1 MSKEMAKGGGVKQT
15 RPQETDSTY
24 SKAIDKQV
32 AGKPVG
38 WRFTDK
44 LAKKLG
50 KKVGTKPTA
59 QEIEKYKN
67 KGVYFETR
75 KNKSDLNPKAKLDHG
90 GDSSEILSDGSKL
103 DNFTA
108 VGIAE
113 GFVEN
118 DNAHDQIKA
127 WAYIQRH
134 GMCRNLQGWFG
145 RTCAAMIDNGIFDRE
160 GNIDYDVLD
169 TFLKNRK
176 EDGGD
181 VDYAKG
187 GKTKG
192 KYQVMFF
199 EEEGGSLIDS
209 EYYSKKPSEKE
220 IDELGSSLKAKY
232 AELYRDKHQDDSY
245 DYLEEQY
252 DFEKGGYMA
261 KGGQTAPQR
270 ESYSKRGDRQVKAK
284 PAGYRFTEK
293 LANRLGKNV
302 YAKPTPE
309 QVSKYSGKGVYF
321 ENRKDKSDVKPNEYL
336 AMGGVSQHGLRKGDK
351 IVEVQGE
358 YAGVDNKNQHF
369 AVDISKGERRKIT
382 GNSIGQVLKN
392 PKKEDGG
399 DIEYAKGGAL
409 HNLDSLNDIY
419 EYFDN
424 KPNENADYQIEDYIS
439 KKVKERT
446 GYKTYF
452 DWVDLVDEKTGQTIV
467 IGALAAKDQNNAS
480 SGFKYKLSQ
489 ILNKAEKFYE
499 KNYEDGG
506 DVDYAKGGNIKDE
519 YIENYMDSGFSLQ
532 VTEYTLSGQPN
543 PSIFGYFENM
553 YDFVSYVKENV
564 PPQNFNVEVD
574 SEYSRVFFK
583 GDKEDLEEFLLAL
596 INDAKKDKPGR
607 DESYAKGGQTAAQ
620 RESYSKRG
628 DREVKAKPVGYRFT
642 DALAKRLG
650 KSATTKPTAEQIR
663 KYLGKGIYF
672 ENRKDKSDIK
682 PNEYL
687 AKGGGIK
694 QTRPQ
699 ETDSTYSKSIDKQV
713 SGKPVGYRFT
723 DKLAKRLGKNPLTAP
738 KISEIEKY
746 KGKGVYFETRKNK
759 SDVNPKGKLA
769 YGGVTDVDIQFAR
782 GGGVPRTSNADS
794 KAFTENHLPFVA
806 NNLEGK
812 TLENG
817 DYVVLSYG
825 YYPIW
830 FWHKRTNKWY
840 GNKDKFSVTTAK
852 HISQSRPTYEAEMLS
867 RGEMDNLMSKSIE
880 GKDFKEMGGTLDSF
894 VVAQQ

>member
-50 KKVGTKPTA
+50 KKAGTKPTA

-145 RTCAAMIDNGIFDRE
+145 RTCAAMIDRGIFDRE
-160 GNIDYDVLD
+160 GNIDYEVVDDLMI
-169 TFLKNRK
+169 
-176 EDGGD
+176 GGD
-181 VDYAKG
+181 DYAKG
-187 GKTKG
+187 GKTK
-192 KYQVMFF
+192 KVTTPEEYHEKKERAFQNALKNLDSFDFEMFS
-199 EEEGGSLIDS
+199 EEGNDAVRKEVQKAFDKIDNL
-209 EYYSKKPSEKE
+209 EKKPSK
-220 IDELGSSLKAKY
+220 DWALRLKRQIIYNVADNFTEVNDTEPGTNISVLLDYKLQQKGY
-232 AELYRDKHQDDSY
+232 DFGDDY
-245 DYLEEQY
+245 WDYLY
-252 DFEKGGYMA
+252 YKYA

-270 ESYSKRGDRQVKAK
+270 ESYSKRGDKEVKAK

-369 AVDISKGERRKIT
+369 AVDISRGERRRIT
-382 GNSIGQVLKN
+382 NNSIGPVLKN
-392 PKKEDGG
+392 P
-399 DIEYAKGGAL
+399 
-409 HNLDSLNDIY
+409 
-419 EYFDN
+419 
-424 KPNENADYQIEDYIS
+424 S
-439 KKVKERT
+439 KK
-446 GYKTYF
+446 Y
-452 DWVDLVDEKTGQTIV
+452 
-467 IGALAAKDQNNAS
+467 
-480 SGFKYKLSQ
+480 
-489 ILNKAEKFYE
+489 
-499 KNYEDGG
+499 GG
-506 DVDYAKGGNIKDE
+506 DVE
-519 YIENYMDSGFSLQ
+519 
-532 VTEYTLSGQPN
+532 
-543 PSIFGYFENM
+543 
-553 YDFVSYVKENV
+553 
-564 PPQNFNVEVD
+564 
-574 SEYSRVFFK
+574 
-583 GDKEDLEEFLLAL
+583 
-596 INDAKKDKPGR
+596 
-607 DESYAKGGQTAAQ
+607 YAKGGQTAAQ

-759 SDVNPKGKLA
+759 SDINPKGKLA
-769 YGGVTDVDIQFAR
+769 YGGVNDVNIEFAR

>member
-50 KKVGTKPTA
+50 KKAGTKPTA

-145 RTCAAMIDNGIFDRE
+145 RTCAAMIDRGIFDRE
-160 GNIDYDVLD
+160 GNIDYEVVDDLMIGGDDYAKGGDTGLYYINLD
-169 TFLKNRK
+169 SYGFDDKRFQNFLKNNNIKARK
-176 EDGGD
+176 TSQNDEEQEYKFVGKKSNLENLLKKFYSTNYKYGVGEYFDEEQYDDMVKDIKKYRGKFEEGGD

-187 GKTKG
+187 GDTGLYYINLDSYGFDDKRFQNFLKNNNIKARKTS
-192 KYQVMFF
+192 QND
-199 EEEGGSLIDS
+199 EEQEYKFIAEKSKL
-209 EYYSKKPSEKE
+209 ENLVKKYYSTNYYSTKSGKDKN
-220 IDELGSSLKAKY
+220 SLRLEEY
-232 AELYRDKHQDDSY
+232 FD
-245 DYLEEQY
+245 EEQY
-252 DFEKGGYMA
+252 DDMVKDIKKYRGKFEEGGDIEYA

-270 ESYSKRGDRQVKAK
+270 ESYSKRGDKEVKAK

-293 LANRLGKNV
+293 LANRLSKNV

-336 AMGGVSQHGLRKGDK
+336 AMGGVAQHGLREGDK
-351 IVEVQGE
+351 IISAGGEVALIENG
-358 YAGVDNKNQHF
+358 DKTF
-369 AVDISKGERRKIT
+369 LVDITNGQRREAKGL
-382 GNSIGQVLKN
+382 NIGKVIKN
-392 PKKEDGG
+392 PKK
-399 DIEYAKGGAL
+399 
-409 HNLDSLNDIY
+409 
-419 EYFDN
+419 
-424 KPNENADYQIEDYIS
+424 
-439 KKVKERT
+439 
-446 GYKTYF
+446 
-452 DWVDLVDEKTGQTIV
+452 
-467 IGALAAKDQNNAS
+467 
-480 SGFKYKLSQ
+480 
-489 ILNKAEKFYE
+489 
-499 KNYEDGG
+499 EDGG
-506 DVDYAKGGNIKDE
+506 DVDYAKGGKIYDSDDFRDWLK
-519 YIENYMDSGFSLQ
+519 ENK
-532 VTEYTLSGQPN
+532 
-543 PSIFGYFENM
+543 SIFY
-553 YDFVSYVKENV
+553 K
-564 PPQNFNVEVD
+564 NVEGSFLD
-574 SEYSRVFFK
+574 EFIEEHYQNMASHNENFK
-583 GDKEDLEEFLLAL
+583 NLMAWTQ
-596 INDAKKDKPGR
+596 

-759 SDVNPKGKLA
+759 SDINPKGKLA

>member
-50 KKVGTKPTA
+50 KKAGTKPTA

-145 RTCAAMIDNGIFDRE
+145 RTCAAMIDRGIFDRE
-160 GNIDYDVLD
+160 GNINYEVVDDLMI
-169 TFLKNRK
+169 
-176 EDGGD
+176 GGD
-181 VDYAKG
+181 SPLNDDYAKG
-187 GKTKG
+187 GKTK
-192 KYQVMFF
+192 KVTTPEEYHEKKERAFQNALKNLDSFDFEMFS
-199 EEEGGSLIDS
+199 EEGNDAVRKEVQKAFDKIDDL
-209 EYYSKKPSEKE
+209 EKKPSK
-220 IDELGSSLKAKY
+220 DWALRLKRQIISNVK
-232 AELYRDKHQDDSY
+232 DDFQEVDDTEPGTNISVLLDY
-245 DYLEEQY
+245 KLKQKGYDFGDDYWDYLY
-252 DFEKGGYMA
+252 YKYA

-270 ESYSKRGDRQVKAK
+270 ESYSKRGDREVKAK

-309 QVSKYSGKGVYF
+309 QVSKYSGKGVYY

-351 IVEVQGE
+351 IVEVEGE

-369 AVDISKGERRKIT
+369 AVDISRGERRRIT
-382 GNSIGQVLKN
+382 NNSIGPVLKN
-392 PKKEDGG
+392 P
-399 DIEYAKGGAL
+399 
-409 HNLDSLNDIY
+409 
-419 EYFDN
+419 
-424 KPNENADYQIEDYIS
+424 S
-439 KKVKERT
+439 KK
-446 GYKTYF
+446 Y
-452 DWVDLVDEKTGQTIV
+452 
-467 IGALAAKDQNNAS
+467 
-480 SGFKYKLSQ
+480 
-489 ILNKAEKFYE
+489 
-499 KNYEDGG
+499 GG

-532 VTEYTLSGQPN
+532 VTEYMLSGQPN

-553 YDFVSYVKENV
+553 YDFVSWVKGNV

-574 SEYSRVFFK
+574 SEYSRVFFE

-759 SDVNPKGKLA
+759 SDINPKGKLA
-769 YGGVTDVDIQFAR
+769 YGGVNDVNIEFAR

>member
-1 MSKEMAKGGGVKQT
+1 
-15 RPQETDSTY
+15 
-24 SKAIDKQV
+24 
-32 AGKPVG
+32 
-38 WRFTDK
+38 
-44 LAKKLG
+44 
-50 KKVGTKPTA
+50 
-59 QEIEKYKN
+59 
-67 KGVYFETR
+67 
-75 KNKSDLNPKAKLDHG
+75 
-90 GDSSEILSDGSKL
+90 
-103 DNFTA
+103 
-108 VGIAE
+108 
-113 GFVEN
+113 
-118 DNAHDQIKA
+118 
-127 WAYIQRH
+127 
-134 GMCRNLQGWFG
+134 
-145 RTCAAMIDNGIFDRE
+145 MIG
-160 GNIDYDVLD
+160 
-169 TFLKNRK
+169 
-176 EDGGD
+176 ED
-181 VDYAKG
+181 DYAKG
-187 GKTKG
+187 GKTNQAEWSVTITNKNG
-192 KYQVMFF
+192 DTYDWDGFAKN
-199 EEEGGSLIDS
+199 EDDALN
-209 EYYSKKPSEKE
+209 KAEKE
-220 IDELGSSLKAKY
+220 AGFESVESSVNMITDASGKKIDY
-232 AELYRDKHQDDSY
+232 
-245 DYLEEQY
+245 
-252 DFEKGGYMA
+252 A

-270 ESYSKRGDRQVKAK
+270 ESYSKRGDREVKAK

-309 QVSKYSGKGVYF
+309 QVSKYSGKGVYY

-336 AMGGVSQHGLRKGDK
+336 AMGGVAQHGLREGDK
-351 IVEVQGE
+351 IISSHGEVILI
-358 YAGVDNKNQHF
+358 KNGDKTF
-369 AVDISKGERRKIT
+369 IVDITNGERRETK
-382 GNSIGQVLKN
+382 GMNIGKVIKN
-392 PKKEDGG
+392 PKK
-399 DIEYAKGGAL
+399 
-409 HNLDSLNDIY
+409 
-419 EYFDN
+419 
-424 KPNENADYQIEDYIS
+424 
-439 KKVKERT
+439 
-446 GYKTYF
+446 
-452 DWVDLVDEKTGQTIV
+452 
-467 IGALAAKDQNNAS
+467 
-480 SGFKYKLSQ
+480 
-489 ILNKAEKFYE
+489 
-499 KNYEDGG
+499 EDGG

-532 VTEYTLSGQPN
+532 VTEYMLSGQPN

-759 SDVNPKGKLA
+759 SDINPKGKLA
-769 YGGVTDVDIQFAR
+769 YGGVNDVNIEFAR

>member
-1 MSKEMAKGGGVKQT
+1 M
-15 RPQETDSTY
+15 
-24 SKAIDKQV
+24 I
-32 AGKPVG
+32 
-38 WRFTDK
+38 
-44 LAKKLG
+44 
-50 KKVGTKPTA
+50 
-59 QEIEKYKN
+59 
-67 KGVYFETR
+67 
-75 KNKSDLNPKAKLDHG
+75 G
-90 GDSSEILSDGSKL
+90 GD
-103 DNFTA
+103 
-108 VGIAE
+108 
-113 GFVEN
+113 
-118 DNAHDQIKA
+118 
-127 WAYIQRH
+127 
-134 GMCRNLQGWFG
+134 
-145 RTCAAMIDNGIFDRE
+145 
-160 GNIDYDVLD
+160 
-169 TFLKNRK
+169 
-176 EDGGD
+176 
-181 VDYAKG
+181 DYAKG
-187 GKTKG
+187 GDTGLYYINLDSYGFDDKRFQNFLKNNNIKARKTS
-192 KYQVMFF
+192 QND
-199 EEEGGSLIDS
+199 EEQEYKFIAEKSKL
-209 EYYSKKPSEKE
+209 ENLVKKYYSTNYYSTKSGKDKN
-220 IDELGSSLKAKY
+220 SLRLEEY
-232 AELYRDKHQDDSY
+232 FD
-245 DYLEEQY
+245 EEQY
-252 DFEKGGYMA
+252 DDMVKDIKKYRGKFEEGGDIEYA

-270 ESYSKRGDRQVKAK
+270 ESYSKRGDKEVKAK

-293 LANRLGKNV
+293 LANRLSKNV

-336 AMGGVSQHGLRKGDK
+336 AMGGVAQHGLREGDK
-351 IVEVQGE
+351 IISAGGEVALIENG
-358 YAGVDNKNQHF
+358 DKTF
-369 AVDISKGERRKIT
+369 LVDITNGQRREAKGL
-382 GNSIGQVLKN
+382 NIGKVIKN
-392 PKKEDGG
+392 PKK
-399 DIEYAKGGAL
+399 
-409 HNLDSLNDIY
+409 
-419 EYFDN
+419 
-424 KPNENADYQIEDYIS
+424 
-439 KKVKERT
+439 
-446 GYKTYF
+446 
-452 DWVDLVDEKTGQTIV
+452 
-467 IGALAAKDQNNAS
+467 
-480 SGFKYKLSQ
+480 
-489 ILNKAEKFYE
+489 
-499 KNYEDGG
+499 EDGG
-506 DVDYAKGGNIKDE
+506 DVDYAKGGKIYDSDDFRDWLK
-519 YIENYMDSGFSLQ
+519 ENK
-532 VTEYTLSGQPN
+532 
-543 PSIFGYFENM
+543 SIFY
-553 YDFVSYVKENV
+553 K
-564 PPQNFNVEVD
+564 NVEGSFLD
-574 SEYSRVFFK
+574 EFIEEHYQNMASHNENFK
-583 GDKEDLEEFLLAL
+583 NLMAWTQ
-596 INDAKKDKPGR
+596 

-794 KAFTENHLPFVA
+794 KAFTENHLPFLA

>member
-1 MSKEMAKGGGVKQT
+1 
-15 RPQETDSTY
+15 
-24 SKAIDKQV
+24 
-32 AGKPVG
+32 
-38 WRFTDK
+38 
-44 LAKKLG
+44 
-50 KKVGTKPTA
+50 
-59 QEIEKYKN
+59 
-67 KGVYFETR
+67 
-75 KNKSDLNPKAKLDHG
+75 
-90 GDSSEILSDGSKL
+90 
-103 DNFTA
+103 
-108 VGIAE
+108 
-113 GFVEN
+113 
-118 DNAHDQIKA
+118 
-127 WAYIQRH
+127 
-134 GMCRNLQGWFG
+134 
-145 RTCAAMIDNGIFDRE
+145 MIDRGIFDRE
-160 GNIDYDVLD
+160 GNIDYEVVDDLMI
-169 TFLKNRK
+169 
-176 EDGGD
+176 GGD
-181 VDYAKG
+181 DY
-187 GKTKG
+187 
-192 KYQVMFF
+192 
-199 EEEGGSLIDS
+199 
-209 EYYSKKPSEKE
+209 
-220 IDELGSSLKAKY
+220 
-232 AELYRDKHQDDSY
+232 
-245 DYLEEQY
+245 
-252 DFEKGGYMA
+252 A

-270 ESYSKRGDRQVKAK
+270 ESYSKRGDREVKAK

-309 QVSKYSGKGVYF
+309 QISKYSGKGVYF

-369 AVDISKGERRKIT
+369 AVDISRGERRKMT
-382 GNSIGQVLKN
+382 KNSIGPVLKN
-392 PKKEDGG
+392 P
-399 DIEYAKGGAL
+399 
-409 HNLDSLNDIY
+409 
-419 EYFDN
+419 
-424 KPNENADYQIEDYIS
+424 S
-439 KKVKERT
+439 KK
-446 GYKTYF
+446 Y
-452 DWVDLVDEKTGQTIV
+452 
-467 IGALAAKDQNNAS
+467 
-480 SGFKYKLSQ
+480 
-489 ILNKAEKFYE
+489 
-499 KNYEDGG
+499 GG
-506 DVDYAKGGNIKDE
+506 DVE
-519 YIENYMDSGFSLQ
+519 
-532 VTEYTLSGQPN
+532 
-543 PSIFGYFENM
+543 
-553 YDFVSYVKENV
+553 
-564 PPQNFNVEVD
+564 
-574 SEYSRVFFK
+574 
-583 GDKEDLEEFLLAL
+583 
-596 INDAKKDKPGR
+596 
-607 DESYAKGGQTAAQ
+607 YAKGGQTAAQ

-759 SDVNPKGKLA
+759 SDINPKGKLA

-852 HISQSRPTYEAEMLS
+852 HISQSRPTYEAKMLS

>member
-50 KKVGTKPTA
+50 KKAGTKPTA

-145 RTCAAMIDNGIFDRE
+145 RTCAAMIDRGIFDRE
-160 GNIDYDVLD
+160 GNIDYEVVDDLMI
-169 TFLKNRK
+169 
-176 EDGGD
+176 GGD
-181 VDYAKG
+181 DY
-187 GKTKG
+187 
-192 KYQVMFF
+192 
-199 EEEGGSLIDS
+199 
-209 EYYSKKPSEKE
+209 
-220 IDELGSSLKAKY
+220 
-232 AELYRDKHQDDSY
+232 
-245 DYLEEQY
+245 
-252 DFEKGGYMA
+252 A

-270 ESYSKRGDRQVKAK
+270 ESYSKRGDKEVKAK

-293 LANRLGKNV
+293 LANRLSKNV

-399 DIEYAKGGAL
+399 DIEYAKGGQTKRYL
-409 HNLDSLNDIY
+409 NYYEIYDEGTGKSLNIQAHSF
-419 EYFDN
+419 E
-424 KPNENADYQIEDYIS
+424 EAEEIASTIE
-439 KKVKERT
+439 
-446 GYKTYF
+446 
-452 DWVDLVDEKTGQTIV
+452 
-467 IGALAAKDQNNAS
+467 
-480 SGFKYKLSQ
+480 
-489 ILNKAEKFYE
+489 
-499 KNYEDGG
+499 
-506 DVDYAKGGNIKDE
+506 
-519 YIENYMDSGFSLQ
+519 
-532 VTEYTLSGQPN
+532 
-543 PSIFGYFENM
+543 FEN
-553 YDFVSYVKENV
+553 
-564 PPQNFNVEVD
+564 
-574 SEYSRVFFK
+574 FK
-583 GDKEDLEEFLLAL
+583 DGEDIEF
-596 INDAKKDKPGR
+596 G
-607 DESYAKGGQTAAQ
+607 EMAKGGQTAAQ
-620 RESYSKRG
+620 RESFSKRG

-738 KISEIEKY
+738 KPSEVEKY
-746 KGKGVYFETRKNK
+746 SGKGVYFETRKNK

>member
-1 MSKEMAKGGGVKQT
+1 MAKGGGVKQT

-32 AGKPVG
+32 VGKPVG

-50 KKVGTKPTA
+50 KKAGTKPTA

-75 KNKSDLNPKAKLDHG
+75 KNKSDINPKAKLDHG

-118 DNAHDQIKA
+118 NNAHDQIKA

-145 RTCAAMIDNGIFDRE
+145 RTCAAMIDRGIFDRE
-160 GNIDYDVLD
+160 GNIDYAVVDDLMI
-169 TFLKNRK
+169 
-176 EDGGD
+176 GGD
-181 VDYAKG
+181 DY
-187 GKTKG
+187 
-192 KYQVMFF
+192 
-199 EEEGGSLIDS
+199 
-209 EYYSKKPSEKE
+209 
-220 IDELGSSLKAKY
+220 
-232 AELYRDKHQDDSY
+232 
-245 DYLEEQY
+245 
-252 DFEKGGYMA
+252 A

-270 ESYSKRGDRQVKAK
+270 ESYSKRGDKEVKAK

-351 IVEVQGE
+351 IVQVEGQ
-358 YAGVDNKNQHF
+358 YAGIDNKKQHF
-369 AVDISKGERRKIT
+369 AVDISKGERRKISYK
-382 GNSIGQVLKN
+382 GDGGVRFGQVLKN
-392 PKKEDGG
+392 PKK
-399 DIEYAKGGAL
+399 
-409 HNLDSLNDIY
+409 
-419 EYFDN
+419 
-424 KPNENADYQIEDYIS
+424 
-439 KKVKERT
+439 
-446 GYKTYF
+446 
-452 DWVDLVDEKTGQTIV
+452 
-467 IGALAAKDQNNAS
+467 
-480 SGFKYKLSQ
+480 
-489 ILNKAEKFYE
+489 
-499 KNYEDGG
+499 EDGG

-532 VTEYTLSGQPN
+532 VTEYMLSGQPN

-699 ETDSTYSKSIDKQV
+699 ETDSTYSKAIDKQV

-738 KISEIEKY
+738 KPSEVDKY
-746 KGKGVYFETRKNK
+746 SGKGVYFETRKNK

-769 YGGVTDVDIQFAR
+769 YGGVNDVNIQFAR
-782 GGGVPRTSNADS
+782 GGVPRTSNADS

>member
-50 KKVGTKPTA
+50 KKAGTKPTA

-145 RTCAAMIDNGIFDRE
+145 RTCAAMIDRGIFDRE
-160 GNIDYDVLD
+160 GNIDYEVVDDLMI
-169 TFLKNRK
+169 
-176 EDGGD
+176 GGD
-181 VDYAKG
+181 DYAKG
-187 GKTKG
+187 GDTGLYYINLDSYGFDDKRFQNFLKNNNIKARKTS
-192 KYQVMFF
+192 QND
-199 EEEGGSLIDS
+199 EEQEYKFIAEKSKL
-209 EYYSKKPSEKE
+209 ENLVKKYYSTNYYSTKSGKDKN
-220 IDELGSSLKAKY
+220 SLRLEEY
-232 AELYRDKHQDDSY
+232 FD
-245 DYLEEQY
+245 EEQY
-252 DFEKGGYMA
+252 DDMVKDIKKYRGKFEEGGDIEYA

-270 ESYSKRGDRQVKAK
+270 ESYSKRGDKEVKAK

-293 LANRLGKNV
+293 LANRLSKNV

-336 AMGGVSQHGLRKGDK
+336 AMGGVAQHGLREGDK
-351 IVEVQGE
+351 IISAGGEVALIENG
-358 YAGVDNKNQHF
+358 DKTF
-369 AVDISKGERRKIT
+369 LVDITNGQRREAKGL
-382 GNSIGQVLKN
+382 NIGKVIKN
-392 PKKEDGG
+392 PKK
-399 DIEYAKGGAL
+399 
-409 HNLDSLNDIY
+409 
-419 EYFDN
+419 
-424 KPNENADYQIEDYIS
+424 
-439 KKVKERT
+439 
-446 GYKTYF
+446 
-452 DWVDLVDEKTGQTIV
+452 
-467 IGALAAKDQNNAS
+467 
-480 SGFKYKLSQ
+480 
-489 ILNKAEKFYE
+489 
-499 KNYEDGG
+499 EDGG
-506 DVDYAKGGNIKDE
+506 DVDYAKGGKTKEFIDWKEIIGEKIGSWEATDNNGISLFWESPESDYYFYATPGFDGHKGLPIQVDKNNDDDFGIVMTSMNDNAAYDLQEYFKEVNKVIDILSFTDTKIELSDFKD
-519 YIENYMDSGFSLQ
+519 D
-532 VTEYTLSGQPN
+532 
-543 PSIFGYFENM
+543 
-553 YDFVSYVKENV
+553 
-564 PPQNFNVEVD
+564 
-574 SEYSRVFFK
+574 FK
-583 GDKEDLEEFLLAL
+583 GV
-596 INDAKKDKPGR
+596 KKQ
-607 DESYAKGGQTAAQ
+607 SYAKGGQTAAQ

>member
-1 MSKEMAKGGGVKQT
+1 MA
-15 RPQETDSTY
+15 S
-24 SKAIDKQV
+24 
-32 AGKPVG
+32 
-38 WRFTDK
+38 
-44 LAKKLG
+44 
-50 KKVGTKPTA
+50 
-59 QEIEKYKN
+59 
-67 KGVYFETR
+67 
-75 KNKSDLNPKAKLDHG
+75 H
-90 GDSSEILSDGSKL
+90 
-103 DNFTA
+103 
-108 VGIAE
+108 
-113 GFVEN
+113 
-118 DNAHDQIKA
+118 
-127 WAYIQRH
+127 
-134 GMCRNLQGWFG
+134 
-145 RTCAAMIDNGIFDRE
+145 
-160 GNIDYDVLD
+160 
-169 TFLKNRK
+169 
-176 EDGGD
+176 
-181 VDYAKG
+181 
-187 GKTKG
+187 
-192 KYQVMFF
+192 
-199 EEEGGSLIDS
+199 
-209 EYYSKKPSEKE
+209 
-220 IDELGSSLKAKY
+220 
-232 AELYRDKHQDDSY
+232 
-245 DYLEEQY
+245 
-252 DFEKGGYMA
+252 
-261 KGGQTAPQR
+261 
-270 ESYSKRGDRQVKAK
+270 
-284 PAGYRFTEK
+284 
-293 LANRLGKNV
+293 
-302 YAKPTPE
+302 
-309 QVSKYSGKGVYF
+309 
-321 ENRKDKSDVKPNEYL
+321 
-336 AMGGVSQHGLRKGDK
+336 
-351 IVEVQGE
+351 
-358 YAGVDNKNQHF
+358 
-369 AVDISKGERRKIT
+369 
-382 GNSIGQVLKN
+382 
-392 PKKEDGG
+392 
-399 DIEYAKGGAL
+399 
-409 HNLDSLNDIY
+409 
-419 EYFDN
+419 
-424 KPNENADYQIEDYIS
+424 NEN
-439 KKVKERT
+439 
-446 GYKTYF
+446 
-452 DWVDLVDEKTGQTIV
+452 
-467 IGALAAKDQNNAS
+467 
-480 SGFKYKLSQ
+480 FKNLMAWTQ
-489 ILNKAEKFYE
+489 
-499 KNYEDGG
+499 
-506 DVDYAKGGNIKDE
+506 
-519 YIENYMDSGFSLQ
+519 
-532 VTEYTLSGQPN
+532 
-543 PSIFGYFENM
+543 
-553 YDFVSYVKENV
+553 
-564 PPQNFNVEVD
+564 
-574 SEYSRVFFK
+574 
-583 GDKEDLEEFLLAL
+583 
-596 INDAKKDKPGR
+596 

>member
-50 KKVGTKPTA
+50 KKAGTKPTA

-145 RTCAAMIDNGIFDRE
+145 RTCAAMIDRGIFDRE
-160 GNIDYDVLD
+160 GNIDYEVVDDLMIGGDDYAKGGDTGLYYINLD
-169 TFLKNRK
+169 SYGFDDKRFQNFLKNNNIKARK
-176 EDGGD
+176 TSQNDEEQEYKFIAEKSKLENLVKKYYSTNYYSTKSGKDKNSLRLEEYFDEEQYDDMVKDIKKYRGKFEEGGD
-181 VDYAKG
+181 VDY
-187 GKTKG
+187 
-192 KYQVMFF
+192 
-199 EEEGGSLIDS
+199 
-209 EYYSKKPSEKE
+209 
-220 IDELGSSLKAKY
+220 
-232 AELYRDKHQDDSY
+232 
-245 DYLEEQY
+245 
-252 DFEKGGYMA
+252 A

-270 ESYSKRGDRQVKAK
+270 ESYSKRGDKEVKAK

-309 QVSKYSGKGVYF
+309 QISKYSGKGVYF

-369 AVDISKGERRKIT
+369 AVDISRGERRKMT
-382 GNSIGQVLKN
+382 KNSIGPVLKN
-392 PKKEDGG
+392 P
-399 DIEYAKGGAL
+399 
-409 HNLDSLNDIY
+409 
-419 EYFDN
+419 
-424 KPNENADYQIEDYIS
+424 S
-439 KKVKERT
+439 KK
-446 GYKTYF
+446 Y
-452 DWVDLVDEKTGQTIV
+452 
-467 IGALAAKDQNNAS
+467 
-480 SGFKYKLSQ
+480 
-489 ILNKAEKFYE
+489 
-499 KNYEDGG
+499 GG
-506 DVDYAKGGNIKDE
+506 DVE
-519 YIENYMDSGFSLQ
+519 
-532 VTEYTLSGQPN
+532 
-543 PSIFGYFENM
+543 
-553 YDFVSYVKENV
+553 
-564 PPQNFNVEVD
+564 
-574 SEYSRVFFK
+574 
-583 GDKEDLEEFLLAL
+583 
-596 INDAKKDKPGR
+596 
-607 DESYAKGGQTAAQ
+607 YAKGGQTAAQ